1 MLMRTSLVLILIAL
15 PSLIASLLLM
25 RLASVGLSLQVQ
37 QIVVALVG
45 IACVLWMGKARRNQD
60 SETSSSVPR
69 QIRNSVSVL
78 ALMMICLAACF
89 AFSEA
94 GDPSRWLK
102 FGGLRLYFSAA
113 VLPVALYL
121 LARLHWH
128 LHFSAYANAVLMLAF
143 VALLALQPDV
153 SQLIGFALAALFIV
167 WHRTGSFVLKIAI
180 SVVIG
185 LSCYWCWQQPDQLQP
200 VLYVEGVI
208 QLTSSAGILAVLTA
222 VSSIVLIPI
231 GLIFVGIKRGSSEL
245 IPIAFYYIVI
255 MICAYLGLTPM
266 PLMGFGAGPVLGY
279 FLLIVVRRNS

>member
-1 MLMRTSLVLILIAL
+1 MRTSLVWILIAL
-15 PSLIASLLLM
+15 PSLIASLFLM

-60 SETSSSVPR
+60 GESSSSVPR

-78 ALMMICLAACF
+78 ALMMIGLAACF
-89 AFSEA
+89 GFSEA

-121 LARLHWH
+121 FARLHWR
-128 LHFSAYANAVLMLAF
+128 LHFSAYANAGLMVALA
-143 VALLALQPDV
+143 ALLALQPDV
-153 SQLIGFALAALFIV
+153 SQLIAFALAVLFIV
-167 WHRTGSFVLKIAI
+167 WHRKGSFVLKVAI
-180 SVVIG
+180 SILMG
-185 LSCYWCWQQPDQLQP
+185 LLCYWCWQQPDQLQP
-200 VLYVEGVI
+200 VPYVEGVI
-208 QLTSSAGILAVLTA
+208 QLASSAGVLPVLTA

-231 GLIFVGIKRGSSEL
+231 GLFFVGIKRGSPEL